1 MVEEVKIKG
10 DWFKITLKSLTAVR
24 DFHFT
29 YICISPTAV
38 RDIIKYMGN
47 IDKSTYQSLF
57 KQIVETINSSRF
69 KAFKAVNTHLISLN
83 FEVGKLIVESQNEN
97 NWGKSIV
104 DTLSKDINKIIDG
117 KKGYSPQNLW
127 NMRQF
132 YLEYKDNSDL
142 LELALEVPW
151 GHNMLIIHKIKDVVG
166 KIFYLKATNKMAW
179 SRSVLLN
186 QIKARAYERTLLNP
200 KQSNFDKALPVH
212 LSEQAN
218 EALKSEYNLDFLGIT
233 SPILER
239 QLENKLIEN
248 IRNLIMELGYG
259 FCFIGNQYRLK
270 LNEKEYFI
278 DLLFYHRILKCLV
291 AIELKTVE
299 FEPEFAGKMN
309 FYLELLDEQVKTVD
323 DNPTIGII
331 LCPEKDDVEVE
342 YALRT
347 SSKPIGV
354 SEYKL
359 TRNLPEK
366 LKGKIPTKEELKR
379 MLTMAKKS

>member
-1 MVEEVKIKG
+1 MSELKQYANFFNEIINAINSAKYEAY
-10 DWFKITLKSLTAVR
+10 KSLNK
-24 DFHFT
+24 HH
-29 YICISPTAV
+29 I
-38 RDIIKYMGN
+38 G
-47 IDKSTYQSLF
+47 
-57 KQIVETINSSRF
+57 
-69 KAFKAVNTHLISLN
+69 LN
-83 FEVGKLIVESQNEN
+83 FEIGKLIVNNQESN

-104 DTLSKDINKIIDG
+104 DTLSLDINKQIDG
-117 KKGYSPQNLW
+117 IKGYSPQNLW
-127 NMRQF
+127 RMRQF
-132 YLEYKDNSDL
+132 YLIYRDEAEL
-142 LELALEVPW
+142 LELAMKIPW
-151 GHNMLIIHKIKDVVG
+151 GQNLLIMHKVKDN
-166 KIFYLKATNKMAW
+166 KERKYYLTETDKLGW
-179 SRSVLLN
+179 SRAVLLN
-186 QIKARAYERTLLNP
+186 QIKANAFQHHLINP
-200 KQSNFDKALPVH
+200 KQSNFEKALPIH

-248 IRNLIMELGYG
+248 IRDLIMELGYG
-259 FCFIGNQYRLK
+259 FCFIGNQHRLK

-291 AIELKTVE
+291 VIELKTVE

-309 FYLELLDEQVKTVD
+309 FYLELLDEQVKTED

-331 LCPEKDDVEVE
+331 LCPEKDDLEVE

-359 TRNLPEK
+359 THKLPEQ
-366 LKGKIPTKEELKR
+366 LRGKIPNKEELKR
-379 MLTMAKKS
+379 MLTRAKKS